1 MNLEVK
7 PLTEEEE
14 AFIEEK
20 INAYADAMA
29 PSEPHTE
36 EESLVF
42 KVENEDGK
50 VIGGWVVDIR
60 QWGRAVLA
68 QL

>member
-1 MNLEVK
+1 
-7 PLTEEEE
+7 
-14 AFIEEK
+14 
-20 INAYADAMA
+20 MA